1 MTRALLLFPI
11 FLLTTQPSIAVRQGT
26 ATAEVFIRRY
36 TQSGDYG
43 RLALWHAAAA
53 ECLKRISI
61 PMNEI
66 AHDYYRR
73 NGYEK
78 WTARAKK
85 EAQEIQERYQFHR
98 TRAEIARQQ
107 FVEGMCNPRRMPY
120 AHSALILLSVLDTE
134 SENIRKFIATWL
146 PRYPDRFYEFGIY
159 PTFFRKQREAAEQR
173 GDYVKV
179 LHLEADAA
187 EMCATQYEKIPIAYG
202 LSSYEKHQDA
212 YRQYASHLRSLA
224 RQNPTALPPLID
236 QGKRIADSLTTPTV
250 PSRQKAETVLQVAKS
265 DPRIKIALAGQRAVH
280 AYPTFQGFAWI
291 VNFANHSR
299 GNIATAIVDEET
311 AEVLNV
317 FKKMTIDR

>member
-11 FLLTTQPSIAVRQGT
+11 FLLATQPSIAVRQGT

-43 RLALWHAAAA
+43 RLALWHEAAA

-66 AHDYYRR
+66 ARDYYRR

-78 WTARAKK
+78 WTTRAKK
-85 EAQEIQERYQFHR
+85 EAREIQEQYQFHR
-98 TRAEIARQQ
+98 TRAEIAWGRSETRRGEVPSPLLNAERQDI
-107 FVEGMCNPRRMPY
+107 
-120 AHSALILLSVLDTE
+120 A
-134 SENIRKFIATWL
+134 KFITTWL
-146 PRYPDRFYEFGIY
+146 PYYPNRFYEFGIY
-159 PTFFRKQREAAEQR
+159 PTFFRKQRAAAER
-173 GDYVKV
+173 SGDYVKV

-202 LSSYEKHQDA
+202 LRSYEKHQDA

-224 RQNPTALPPLID
+224 QQDPKALPLEID
-236 QGKRIADSLTTPTV
+236 KGRQILDSLVTQIV
-250 PSRQKAETVLQVAKS
+250 PSPQKAAAVLQVAKS

-291 VNFANHSR
+291 VTFSNHSR
-299 GNIATAIVDEET
+299 GTLATAIVDEK
-311 AEVLNV
+311 AAKVLDV
-317 FKKMTIDR
+317 YSHSR